1 MAMPPLWTLIAP
13 PVLGGVI
20 GYFTNDLAIRMLF
33 RPYRPLYA
41 AGRRLPFTPG
51 LIPANQQRLAVKIA
65 DGIMGSLLVP
75 DELQAIARRI
85 LDTERTQA
93 AVLWLLHMALDQV
106 KLEQHRPRTVRI
118 LAGLL
123 HDLLNQSLPKLLRV
137 LARRED
143 FLESQLNHFFDQVL
157 LELSLTE
164 SQATQVASWLLEVIL
179 SPETLRLALVD
190 FLTDRNIQVIDE
202 DLREKSTGTYWVVA
216 NLVGVRN
223 ALVRLRNF
231 CLDDREAANARLA
244 ELVQSL
250 GIQAR
255 LVRLLQDLSL
265 QNLPVG
271 TARRLRKTFRDT
283 VRGYLQTDGPV
294 LIQALTDNLNWE
306 EVADVLL
313 TRLQNSRVMTVSLE
327 LLSAELAL
335 IVERYLEKDLESL
348 MVQVIPVMN
357 IDQVIID
364 RVNATSP
371 AELEA
376 NIQAIVRQELT
387 AIVNLGGVLGI
398 LVGLGQSLLLWL
410 TR

>member
-1 MAMPPLWTLIAP
+1 MPPLWTLIAP

-75 DELQAIARRI
+75 DELQAIARRL

-93 AVLWLLHMALDQV
+93 AVLWLLQMALDQV

-179 SPETLRLALVD
+179 SPDTLRLALVD

-283 VRGYLQTDGPV
+283 VRSYLQTDGPV
-294 LIQALTDNLNWE
+294 LIQTLTETLNWE

-348 MVQVIPVMN
+348 MVQVIPVMD

-387 AIVNLGGVLGI
+387 AIVNLGGVLGV